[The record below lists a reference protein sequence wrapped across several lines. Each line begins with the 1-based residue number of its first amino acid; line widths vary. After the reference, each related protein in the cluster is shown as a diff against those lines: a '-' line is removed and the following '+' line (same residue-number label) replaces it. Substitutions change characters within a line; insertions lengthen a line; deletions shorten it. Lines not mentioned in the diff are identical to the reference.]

1 MSTKKG
7 DIGGLVL
14 VFHMVQESFQYFR
27 KKYGLSMT
35 EMMILFDTFY
45 QKKATVTQLAESLG
59 IPKSTVSRLV
69 EQMVQKHVLN
79 RIRPDDNRRIVEI
92 TVADDFSSELNLLR
106 DDAAFQQVLEKHL
119 PREIGQQAIGKLI
132 ELVGIINTDT
142 LPPENV

>member
-14 VFHMVQESFQYFR
+14 VFHMVQESFQYFG

-92 TVADDFSSELNLLR
+92 TVADDFSSELDLLR
-106 DDAAFQQVLEKHL
+106 DDTAFQQVLEKHL

-132 ELVGIINTDT
+132 ELVGIINSDT
-142 LPPENV
+142 PAV